1 MSEKPLNRKKTFDSA
16 YMTTALNAAKD
27 VYEKSSLKE
36 VTVPQSEALTSLGDS
51 KIEPE
56 QNFFTE
62 DDNVDIESIS
72 DPTTVYGTKITAAN
86 DGKRSATWEYFD
98 SNTERSDDNDIK
110 LLSSNAEQ
118 IKADEKDKFKK
129 DGDATVTDP
138 AEFEKYY
145 STLKI
150 ASKPSLIIHVTHR
163 SGLYTRNLEVIKKEA
178 YNCIN
183 VNNIVESVFR
193 SYVPVSLVRVQR
205 NIGRSQCNQS
215 VFNFPINNERLLY
228 SPASVKDHLIELQ
241 YNINNA
247 QTIIGDIINKT
258 KRNDSVFEE
267 ATENA
272 KTVVGYGQK
281 YASEIVIKAG
291 KLLDQILA
299 VSPYIYP
306 SINNHLYIGDYT
318 DLFAFCLLS
327 YLYKVDRTRKATE
340 INNFADDYTKT
351 DYKDIL
357 EFHRGFKSSQ
367 KETKDGYSAPGFLGR
382 NDYEN
387 SEITKEAST
396 NLTYVNQNTRG
407 FTTSNS
413 VKPVR
418 TTESSGSNPWYKER
432 KVGVFMKPGRF
443 QKLILFTDTNF
454 FGWRMQESVLKGLA
468 MMVKAKLLPEGMF
481 TGFKICSLT
490 SGALYDINWTKNGLR
505 LKMNKCIT
513 YGNMSQSQFSQ
524 YACILDCSCARRIN
538 EATGNHIKEIY
549 EMYPNAFYKVTNRYL
564 DCHSAVIDLEILS
577 STYHFKLD
585 IINSVYNKNIQLMC
599 ITRRHFTKALTDKPL
614 EDYSKTANKLRY
626 NLEILG
632 KKMNDFKKWSSEFPI
647 PPARGDYRNMT
658 KDPDIS
664 VEKYKKGLPYGETTN
679 IDLER
684 ALNIYTN
691 FYQQNQGKINYHS
704 KEVSESTEDSIERST
719 YDINFDRKSGET
731 VQAYIERLKKI
742 GTDSYSNMP
751 KFLLSVGSGPK
762 TVISSLTIGNIPA
775 YKVAESL
782 ATYTNPT
789 KLAKIAQISNILFDL
804 VIRNQKQAYEEDF
817 KSLVHNVLELI
828 TKPTTDFSSMYIYRY
843 VNNSKQFQ
851 DFVFNLIPNSN
862 QTEKEKVVN
871 HIRTYMIFYLAIYIA
886 IHYFKRSSHEQFNS
900 TSSSSSDFT
909 EVEEEDYNSNDELD
923 MNYVEKFKRNQ
934 INRKEERDPK
944 APRPPTQKSRRGKKS
959 RQESF

>member
-1 MSEKPLNRKKTFDSA
+1 MAEKPLNRKKPFEEEIVTGVKA
-16 YMTTALNAAKD
+16 AAKD
-27 VYEKSSLKE
+27 VYEKSTAKA
-36 VTVPQSEALTSLGDS
+36 VIVPQSEALILLGDS
-51 KIEPE
+51 KIEPSKD
-56 QNFFTE
+56 FFTE
-62 DDNVDIESIS
+62 DDKVDIDKIS
-72 DPTTVYGTKITAAN
+72 DPVTVYGTEITN
-86 DGKRSATWEYFD
+86 TSTEKRSAVWEYFD
-98 SNTERSDDNDIK
+98 SNTERSDQNDINK
-110 LLSSNAEQ
+110 LTNTPEA
-118 IKADEKDKFKK
+118 IKTDEENQFKTGGDKTK
-129 DGDATVTDP
+129 TDP
-138 AEFEKYY
+138 VAFTKYY
-145 STLKI
+145 AGLKI
-150 ASKPSLIIHVTHR
+150 ASKPSQIIHVTHR
-163 SGLYTRNLEVIKKEA
+163 SGLYTAKLDVIKKEA
-178 YNCIN
+178 KNCIN
-183 VNNIVESVFR
+183 INNIVESMFR
-193 SYVPVSLVRVQR
+193 LYVPAPLVRVQR

-215 VFNFPINNERLLY
+215 VFNFPINSERLLY

-258 KRNDSVFEE
+258 KRDNSVFEE

-291 KLLDQILA
+291 KLLEQILT

-387 SEITKEAST
+387 SEISKEAST
-396 NLTYVNQNTRG
+396 NLTHVNQNTRG

-490 SGALYDINWTKNGLR
+490 SGALYDLNWTKNGLR
-505 LKMNKCIT
+505 LKLNKCIT
-513 YGNMSQSQFSQ
+513 YGNMSQTQFSQ

-538 EATGNHIKEIY
+538 EATGNHIKQIY
-549 EMYPNAFYKVTNRYL
+549 GLYPNAFYKVTNRYL
-564 DCHSAVIDLEILS
+564 DCHNTVIDLETLS
-577 STYHFKLD
+577 STYNLKLD
-585 IINSVYNKNIQLMC
+585 IINSVYNKNTQLIC
-599 ITRRHFTKALTDKPL
+599 LTRRHFTKALTDKPL
-614 EDYSKTANKLRY
+614 EEYSKTANELRY

-632 KKMNDFKKWSSEFPI
+632 KKMNDFKMWANNFPT

-658 KDPDIS
+658 KDSDIP

-679 IDLER
+679 IDLDQ
-684 ALNIYTN
+684 ALKIYTN

-704 KEVSESTEDSIERST
+704 KDVSESTEDSIERNN
-719 YDINFDRKSGET
+719 YDVNFDRKTGET
-731 VQAYIERLKKI
+731 VQAYIERMKKI
-742 GTDSYSNMP
+742 GTDSYSNIV
-751 KFLLSVGSGPK
+751 KFLLSVGTGPK
-762 TVISSLTIGNIPA
+762 TVISNLNVGNITA
-775 YKVAESL
+775 DKVAEAL
-782 ATYTNPT
+782 ATNTNPT
-789 KLAKIAQISNILFDL
+789 KLAKIVQISNLLSQL
-804 VIRNQKQAYEEDF
+804 VSKGQKQDYDEDF
-817 KSLVHNVLELI
+817 KSLVFDVVELI
-828 TKPTTDFSSMYIYRY
+828 TNPSIDFTSMYIHRY

-851 DFVFNLIPNSN
+851 DFILRLIPTSN
-862 QTEKEKVVN
+862 QTEKEKVIN

-886 IHYFKRSSHEQFNS
+886 KYYFNRSSREQFS
-900 TSSSSSDFT
+900 SEQTSSEFT
-909 EVEEEDYNSNDELD
+909 QVDEDDSNDDLD
-923 MNYVEKFKRNQ
+923 MKYVEKFDKSHLS
-934 INRKEERDPK
+934 RKSERDSK
-944 APRPPTQKSRRGKKS
+944 APRPPGKKNKRDRKS
-959 RQESF
+959 NQDSYYFN